1 MAAKLSTRT
10 ADGRGSGLFRIAA
23 NGVGTEELLLKGA
36 NEPTDWSSRWQLI
49 LYSPPTNKTRGDVW
63 ALPLTGD
70 RQPYPLLN
78 SEFDV
83 LHAQLSPNGDWLV
96 YVSDESGSYEVYARP
111 FTADGK
117 LGGER
122 KRISTNGGSQLR
134 FRRDGKELFYVAA
147 DGQMIAV
154 KINGGTFET
163 PQALFKT
170 HMLSGLTQSD
180 IDYDVTADGQ
190 RFLIGTQVGEA
201 VPASII
207 LNWPAL
213 VKQ

>member
-1 MAAKLSTRT
+1 MK
-10 ADGRGSGLFRIAA
+10 
-23 NGVGTEELLLKGA
+23 GVGEL
-36 NEPTDWSSRWQLI
+36 TDWSSRRQLI
-49 LYSPPTNKTRGDVW
+49 LYIPSTSKTRRDIW
-63 ALPLTGD
+63 ALPLAGD
-70 RQPYPLLN
+70 RQPYLLLS
-78 SEFDV
+78 SEFEV
-83 LHAQLSPNGDWLV
+83 RQAQFSPDGDWLV

-111 FTADGK
+111 VTAELK

-122 KRISTNGGSQLR
+122 KRISTTGGSQPR
-134 FRRDGKELFYVAA
+134 FRPDGKELFYVAA
-147 DGQMIAV
+147 DGQLMAV
-154 KINGGTFET
+154 KINGASFET
-163 PQALFKT
+163 PKALFKT
-170 HMLSGLTQSD
+170 RMLTALIQAD